1 MLFTSAGF
9 PVMFFLVDP
18 AALEEREPFYAAA
31 LVMECAGK
39 KGGIMV
45 EPLIFISTFTL
56 KEGKLEDFKQYS
68 EEFAKFI
75 EENEPRLIHFEQ
87 YTNEDGTEV
96 AGVQIHPDM
105 DSMAFHMQLIREH
118 IGQAFEFLDVTKS
131 YQVYG
136 EPSDDFVEQLK
147 QTGGFQE
154 TRVPEA
160 VIVKSKFSGFNRLPA
175 TAGSEPAS

>member
-1 MLFTSAGF
+1 M
-9 PVMFFLVDP
+9 
-18 AALEEREPFYAAA
+18 AA
-31 LVMECAGK
+31 
-39 KGGIMV
+39 
-45 EPLIFISTFTL
+45 PLIFIFTATI
-56 KEGKLEDFKQYS
+56 KEGQLEGFKKYAQ
-68 EEFAKFI
+68 EHAEFV

-87 YTNEDGTEV
+87 YINEDGTEV
-96 AGVQIHPDM
+96 TGIQVHPDM
-105 DSMAFHMQLIREH
+105 DSMAFHMQLVREH